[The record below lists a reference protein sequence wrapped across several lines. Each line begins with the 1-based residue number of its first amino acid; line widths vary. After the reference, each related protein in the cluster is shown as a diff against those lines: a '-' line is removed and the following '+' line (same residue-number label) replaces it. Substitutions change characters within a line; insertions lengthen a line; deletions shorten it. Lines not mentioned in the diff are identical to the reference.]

1 MKHYITSSQAA
12 VILEVL
18 EKLMIASE
26 KSTIM
31 MDAINIDKH
40 DLKKCKELIEQIK

>member
-1 MKHYITSSQAA
+1 MKYYLTTTQAS
-12 VILEVL
+12 VILEVIN
-18 EKLMIASE
+18 KLMIASE

-40 DLKKCKELIEQIK
+40 DLKKCKKVIEQIK